1 MHYAPRRI
9 EDVREVAADLAIIA
23 VKSYDTDGAI
33 ETLRRA
39 LPAGS
44 AATLLTPQ
52 NGVGNEERLAGAFG
66 ADRIVAGALTVP
78 LERLPDGAIVAANR
92 GGLALAPVGGVA
104 HNWLLAALGR
114 TPIPLKV
121 VSDYRAL
128 KWSKLALNVVANAS
142 CAILDILPARLVKL
156 DGPFGLEIDAMRE
169 TRAVMAALDLRAVDL
184 PRYPLRALQAV
195 ATLPRP
201 LAERLLAN
209 RIAGARGHKP
219 PSLLLD
225 VRAGRGLTEVGV
237 LNGAVAAAGARAGV
251 ATPVNAVFTQLT
263 ELVARDP
270 SARERYRNDPAA
282 LLAAVAGVTLSEAR

>member
-44 AATLLTPQ
+44 DATLLTPQ

-78 LERLPDGAIVAANR
+78 LERRPDGTIVAANR

>member
-1 MHYAPRRI
+1 VHYAPRRI

-44 AATLLTPQ
+44 DATLLTPQ

-78 LERLPDGAIVAANR
+78 LERLPDGTIVAANR

>member
-1 MHYAPRRI
+1 VHYAPRRI

-44 AATLLTPQ
+44 DATLLTPQ

-78 LERLPDGAIVAANR
+78 LERRPDGAIVAANR

>member
-1 MHYAPRRI
+1 VHYAPRRI

-44 AATLLTPQ
+44 DATLLTPQ